1 MVVYADTSALFKHY
15 VEEPDSD
22 IVRRI
27 LDQSRSLITSALT
40 ELEITSAF
48 ERAKRDRRINSPFY
62 RTITQA
68 FERDL
73 REETIGLIELSSI
86 IMAEAKRIIKHH
98 RLRPPDA
105 IQVASLKQAAKNI
118 PQTEFFCFD
127 KAVSEAAK
135 FEGLKCIDF

>member
-15 VEEPDSD
+15 VEESDSD

-27 LDQSRSLITSALT
+27 LDQSQSLMTSALT
-40 ELEITSAF
+40 ELEMTSAF
-48 ERAKRDRRINSPFY
+48 ERAKRDQRINSPFY

-73 REETIGLIELSSI
+73 REETISLIELSSA
-86 IMAEAKRIIKHH
+86 IMVEAKRIIKHH

-105 IQVASLKQAAKNI
+105 IQVASLKHASKNI
-118 PQTEFFCFD
+118 PQIEFFCFD
-127 KAVSEAAK
+127 NAVTKAAK
-135 FEGLKCIDF
+135 FEGLKCIAF